1 VPLCL
6 ETFDETKQALLLMMW
21 QESCQKRAEIMPVEE
36 RIALSSPDGVARAVA
51 EDPELDAGSDDARR
65 MQLYCLFV

>member
-1 VPLCL
+1 
-6 ETFDETKQALLLMMW
+6 
-21 QESCQKRAEIMPVEE
+21 MPVEE

>member
-1 VPLCL
+1 MPLCL

-36 RIALSSPDGVARAVA
+36 RIALSSPDGVGRVVA
-51 EDPELDAGSDDARR
+51 EDPELVARSDNAKEMR
-65 MQLYCLFV
+65 